1 MKESNT
7 EESGEGMDKQE
18 MGNKVNTKKGDFY
31 NDEANGEGSEKNEI
45 DKWIRG
51 EVEYEEVQAE
61 KINTEEIE
69 TEEAEIFSSIR
80 QQKNKKADVNDRG
93 EVEPEEDDSES
104 G

>member
-1 MKESNT
+1 MRGWINRKW
-7 EESGEGMDKQE
+7 
-18 MGNKVNTKKGDFY
+18 DFY
-31 NDEANGEGSEKNEI
+31 NDEANCEGSEKNEI

-51 EVEYEEVQAE
+51 EVENEEVQAE